1 MHTQHSLW
9 KVGFKALICTFF
21 LVGCSTVKIAKEDEN
36 GIANA
41 NFRKIKVVS
50 SEYKNYSYDIQLEN
64 LASLWESDDLKFSI
78 TFHMKPSQKAPVM
91 PFFKSLN
98 LSYEKDLTILSQEEL
113 EPFVYYVSFAYNLQ
127 ELKEKIQADQNLI
140 ISINKG
146 EMYVFISN
154 AQLELLYKQ
163 LVKKGYVVDMD

>member
-1 MHTQHSLW
+1 
-9 KVGFKALICTFF
+9 
-21 LVGCSTVKIAKEDEN
+21 
-36 GIANA
+36 
-41 NFRKIKVVS
+41 
-50 SEYKNYSYDIQLEN
+50 
-64 LASLWESDDLKFSI
+64 
-78 TFHMKPSQKAPVM
+78 M

-127 ELKEKIQADQNLI
+127 ELKEKIHADQNLI

-146 EMYVFISN
+146 DMYVFISN